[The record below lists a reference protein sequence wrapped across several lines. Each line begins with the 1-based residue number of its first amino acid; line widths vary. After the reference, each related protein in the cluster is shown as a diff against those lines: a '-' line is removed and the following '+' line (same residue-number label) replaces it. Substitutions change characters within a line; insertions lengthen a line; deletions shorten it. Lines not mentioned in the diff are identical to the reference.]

1 MVQLQKW
8 LLVQLGI
15 NHLNRFATNEYR
27 PSRLETS
34 QGWFRYAR
42 EAAAGAYLQPMS
54 SGQDKVL
61 ICSERLTGC

>member
-8 LLVQLGI
+8 LLVQLRI
-15 NHLNRFATNEYR
+15 NHLNRVATNEYR

-34 QGWFRYAR
+34 QSWFLCAR

-54 SGQDKVL
+54 SGQA
-61 ICSERLTGC
+61 